1 MKRRLINRQQ
11 QSPGRT
17 RPPAPPSPDDPYQAY
32 LAWLKA
38 PEGAFPTKTDVRSH
52 TPTNTAS
59 LIQRRSPQ

>member
-17 RPPAPPSPDDPYQAY
+17 RPPDDPYQAY
-32 LAWLKA
+32 LAQLKA

-59 LIQRRSPQ
+59 LVQRRSPQ